1 MEDQTNPI
9 AEALQNAQR
18 HPETSEQAIA
28 RLACL
33 SPIEYEKVRKT
44 EAEKLGIDR
53 VGVLDKEVEKARK
66 PKTQENYDDKFPTV
80 EPWPEPIDMAE
91 LLDEITAFI
100 KHFIICAPETAN
112 ASALWTAFTW
122 VIDHVQVAPI
132 AFITAPEMGCGKSQ
146 LLSVIGSMVKKP
158 AIASSITPS
167 VMFRVIEKYC
177 PTLLIDE
184 ADSFMNGNEELRG
197 VINSGHT
204 RQSAFVWRNAVVND
218 EHEPKQF
225 STWGAKALCGIGAQ
239 AATIMD
245 RAIILELR
253 RKMPHEQTERLRH
266 ADKTAFLEI
275 RQKLARFA
283 EDAGAIIEQ
292 ARPTLPETLSDR
304 AQDNWEPLLAIADYA
319 GSHWPDTARHTA
331 LAIYAKSKDEDNQS
345 AGMMLL
351 RDIQNLFDDEPHR
364 LKITSAE
371 LLEKLCQIEDRPWSE
386 WNKGRPITTAK
397 IAKYLKPFGVT
408 PNTIRDGYKTAKGYL
423 KIDFDDAF
431 SRYIPL
437 QGVTPLQTSSSKGL
451 EGFQSVTLS
460 SNVTPS
466 NSPKLVQTVTCN
478 AVTLSTGETRNVEG
492 FPP

>member
-1 MEDQTNPI
+1 MNMEDQTNPI
-9 AEALQNAQR
+9 AEALQNAQKP
-18 HPETSEQAIA
+18 PETPEQAIA
-28 RLACL
+28 RLARL
-33 SPIEYEKVRKT
+33 SLMEYEKVRKT
-44 EAEKLGIDR
+44 EAEALGIDR

-66 PKTQENYDDKFPTV
+66 PGTQENYDDKFPTV
-80 EPWPEPIDMAE
+80 EAWPEPVNMAE

-100 KHFIICAPETAN
+100 RQFIICAPETAN
-112 ASALWTAFTW
+112 ASALWAAFTW

-132 AFITAPEMGCGKSQ
+132 AFITAPEMQCGKSQ

-167 VMFRVIEKYC
+167 VIFRVIEKYC

-184 ADSFMNGNEELRG
+184 ADSFMNGNEDLRG
-197 VINSGHT
+197 LINSGHT
-204 RQSAFVWRNAVVND
+204 RQSAYVWRSVGED
-218 EHEPKQF
+218 HEPTQF
-225 STWGAKALCGIGAQ
+225 STWGAKVLCGIGAQ

-245 RAIILELR
+245 RSIILELR

-283 EDAGAIIEQ
+283 EDAG
-292 ARPTLPETLSDR
+292 
-304 AQDNWEPLLAIADYA
+304 
-319 GSHWPDTARHTA
+319 GHWPGTARQTA
-331 LAIYAKSKDEDNQS
+331 LFIYAKSKDEDNQS

-351 RDIQNLFDDEPHR
+351 RDVQNLFDDEPTR
-364 LKITSAE
+364 SRITSAE

-408 PNTIRDGYKTAKGYL
+408 PKTMRDGYKVAKGYL
-423 KIDFDDAF
+423 KSDFDDAF

-437 QGVTPLQTSSSKGL
+437 QGVTPLQTASSKEL
-451 EGFQSVTLS
+451 EEIQTVTFGA
-460 SNVTPS
+460 NVTPS
-466 NSPKLVQTVTCN
+466 NSLKPLETVTCN
-478 AVTLSTGETRNVEG
+478 AVTLSAGESRNVEV
-492 FPP
+492 F